1 MQELEFKKF
10 HKIQRFA
17 QEEALNK
24 KANRPTLVDNIKAN
38 YPITITEKLDG
49 ANSCIQVIKDHD
61 NFAYQISS
69 HNQVLTDPNQNDLR
83 GWYAFAENK
92 VLPKIKEFLANKSTA
107 NFYFYGEWLVQ
118 HTVKYTQD
126 MYNHWYLLSILDAE
140 KDYIY
145 TPDER
150 FAVANEY
157 GFRTPDVFY
166 QAKNP
171 AITLDEIKAYVGK
184 SKNTLEEDHGE
195 GIVIEC
201 NGVKAKIRSKEFE
214 EVRALPKFNKEHKL
228 SASETFIE
236 ETMTYARFLK
246 QVNKFKD
253 ENKLPDLIFNNFS
266 KLCKL
271 LSNALYQDILEEES
285 NNLPMEFDEKMA
297 HRALSRQVVNYLKKL
312 LQSNEDKFDF

>member
-1 MQELEFKKF
+1 
-10 HKIQRFA
+10 
-17 QEEALNK
+17 
-24 KANRPTLVDNIKAN
+24 
-38 YPITITEKLDG
+38 
-49 ANSCIQVIKDHD
+49 
-61 NFAYQISS
+61 
-69 HNQVLTDPNQNDLR
+69 
-83 GWYAFAENK
+83 
-92 VLPKIKEFLANKSTA
+92 
-107 NFYFYGEWLVQ
+107 
-118 HTVKYTQD
+118 

-150 FAVANEY
+150 FAVAKKY
-157 GFRTPDVFY
+157 GFRTPDLFY
-166 QAKNP
+166 NKSNP

-195 GIVIEC
+195 GIVVEC
-201 NGVKAKIRSKEFE
+201 GGVKAKIRSKEFE

-297 HRALSRQVVNYLKKL
+297 HRALSRKVVNYLKKL